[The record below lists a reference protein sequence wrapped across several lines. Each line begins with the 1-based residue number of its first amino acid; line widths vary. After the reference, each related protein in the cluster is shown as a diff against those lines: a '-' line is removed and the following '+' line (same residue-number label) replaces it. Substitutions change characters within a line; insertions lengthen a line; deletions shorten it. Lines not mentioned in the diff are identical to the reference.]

1 MSDLATVTIER
12 RGDVTLARVAGEL
25 DMSNADAVRE
35 RLLEARADG
44 PLVLDLT
51 AVDYLDSAWLA
62 AMDRLARA
70 VPGERGGLRLVCPPG
85 APSRRALEVAGVDQL
100 LPMHDSAEDA
110 LSTGRPEEPPQR

>member
-1 MSDLATVTIER
+1 MSDLATVTVER
-12 RGDVTLARVAGEL
+12 RGDATLARVAGEL

-35 RLLEARADG
+35 RLLDARTDG

-51 AVDYLDSAWLA
+51 AVEYLDSAWLA

-85 APSRRALEVAGVDQL
+85 APSRRALEVAGVDQI
-100 LPMHDSAEDA
+100 LPLHETAEEA
-110 LSTGRPEEPPQR
+110 LASRPRPET

>member
-12 RGDVTLARVAGEL
+12 RDGATVARVAGEL
-25 DMSNADAVRE
+25 DMSNADAIRE
-35 RLLEARADG
+35 HLLEARTDG

-51 AVDYLDSAWLA
+51 AVDYLDSAWSA

-85 APSRRALEVAGVDQL
+85 APSRRALEVAGIDQL
-100 LPMHDSAEDA
+100 LPLHESAEA
-110 LSTGRPEEPPQR
+110 AMASGLRPPA